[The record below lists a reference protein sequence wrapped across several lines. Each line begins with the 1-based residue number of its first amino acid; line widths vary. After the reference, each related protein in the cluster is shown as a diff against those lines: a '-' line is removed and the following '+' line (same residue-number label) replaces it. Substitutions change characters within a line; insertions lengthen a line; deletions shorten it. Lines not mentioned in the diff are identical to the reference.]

1 VDASYILKSIEPK
14 SDQLNADDLLTGP
27 QVFKIV
33 DVLKGGDEK
42 QPVVCKIDGGKQ
54 PWKPCKSMR
63 RVMVKIWGDSPRK
76 WVGQSVR
83 LWCDPSVMFGGM
95 KVGGIRIEAMTGIER
110 KTSVVLSESRGKRS
124 EYWIEPLI
132 VSNVSERFD
141 KAIAAIKSVTD
152 ESTLSKYEQAIEEF
166 WNELTQD
173 QMDAIKSELSAAHHR
188 IAKGK

>member
-1 VDASYILKSIEPK
+1 MDASYILKSIEPK

-63 RVMVKIWGDSPRK
+63 RVMVKIWGDSPKK
-76 WVGQSVR
+76 WVGQSVK

-110 KTSVVLSESRGKRS
+110 RTSVILAESRGKRA

-132 VSNVSERFD
+132 VNNTDNRVE
-141 KAIAAIKSVTD
+141 KAITAYESCDSRARLDKLNEHIEAVWETASETDKVRIKAAI
-152 ESTLSKYEQAIEEF
+152 
-166 WNELTQD
+166 
-173 QMDAIKSELSAAHHR
+173 SAAEKR
-188 IAKGK
+188 LEAK

>member
-1 VDASYILKSIEPK
+1 MDASYILKSIEPK

-63 RVMVKIWGDSPRK
+63 RLMVKIWGESPRK

-95 KVGGIRIEAMTGIER
+95 KVGGIRIEAMTGIDR
-110 KTSVVLSESRGKRS
+110 RTSVVLSESRGKRC

-132 VSNVSERFD
+132 VRGVSERFD
-141 KAIAAIKSVTD
+141 NAMVAIKSVAD
-152 ESTLSKYEQAIEEF
+152 ASKLATYEQAIEEF
-166 WNELTQD
+166 WNDLTQD
-173 QMDAIKSELSAAHHR
+173 QMAAIKSELSAAHGR